1 MCCFG
6 SNPSLLK
13 SSGEL
18 DLPLFFWNICCLP
31 GELSGSTCQ
40 PARSQQLHMAVP
52 CSGLVPRDPSETR
65 EMSQGTNPLKHFLK
79 SNGGNK
85 TSSHHKTKADKRWNV
100 FKSCWGS
107 GRRRA
112 FKIVFTL
119 TRCSGCQDSS
129 HCWTAGRNGHFL
141 MEKYP

>member
-1 MCCFG
+1 MFSYNWRCYCYSLDKPICLLQIGKKKKNLYKRSGEITCCFG
-6 SNPSLLK
+6 SNTSLLK

-18 DLPLFFWNICCLP
+18 DLSLFFWNICCLP

-40 PARSQQLHMAVP
+40 PARSQQVHMAVP

-100 FKSCWGS
+100 FKSC
-107 GRRRA
+107 
-112 FKIVFTL
+112 
-119 TRCSGCQDSS
+119 
-129 HCWTAGRNGHFL
+129 
-141 MEKYP
+141 